1 MGRQTWGGIAG
12 GPCRTIEIV
21 VLGVRLGER
30 PAPSGTT
37 MNTAGAASIKPMF
50 RLTSLLKVKSAR
62 GMGIGAHSRRRR
74 SLARRRADIAAR
86 RALVNEGL
94 RTVGDEFVRHRTAL
108 CSQDRL
114 DPVDPA
120 IHCGEIA
127 ACKGRSVPAH

>member
-12 GPCRTIEIV
+12 GPCRTIKIV

-62 GMGIGAHSRRRR
+62 GMVSGLTAAGAGRW
-74 SLARRRADIAAR
+74 RAG
-86 RALVNEGL
+86 GL
-94 RTVGDEFVRHRTAL
+94 T
-108 CSQDRL
+108 SQ
-114 DPVDPA
+114 PA
-120 IHCGEIA
+120 E
-127 ACKGRSVPAH
+127 PW